1 MKKVISKTQHVFMV
15 LIIMLTFSC
24 SGEDGA
30 DGLNGA
36 TGQDGTNGEDG
47 NANVTSVLLENI
59 SFVPGE
65 TTLTVT
71 ELNQDILDSGVV
83 IGYLRNSGEST
94 WFALPLSFGGFE
106 LFIQSI
112 QLGSITIRANYVGNV
127 TDFRFVLIESTNKSA
142 SSSSVYSE
150 LKTAGVDI
158 NNFNE
163 VMDYYGLDY

>member
-1 MKKVISKTQHVFMV
+1 MKNVISITKYVFMT
-15 LIIMLTFSC
+15 LIIMFIFSC
-24 SGEDGA
+24 TGEDGV
-30 DGLNGA
+30 DGLPGA
-36 TGQDGTNGEDG
+36 TGQDGTNGQDG
-47 NANVTSVLLENI
+47 NANVISVLLENV
-59 SFVPGE
+59 SFVAGE
-65 TTLTVT
+65 KVLTVT

-94 WFALPLSFGGFE
+94 WFALPLSFSGFE

-112 QLGSITIRANYVGNV
+112 QLGSITIRANYVGNG

-142 SSSSVYSE
+142 GNSSVYSE
-150 LKTAGVDI
+150 LKAKGIDI